1 MRQTFDSVRVELV
14 HDRRLDIGEITNPQ
28 DVGEG
33 EVNALPTLHRS
44 IARSRMV
51 TTAVPGI
58 GFMARPTDLS
68 DIADRAFYL
77 AGGYKYAMAGEGCC
91 FLHCPPDYGPRARSA
106 AVRCSRNGPSPDVF
120 T

>member
-68 DIADRAFYL
+68 EIADLRRMFSRKRRSCPARPFVCIADKSL
-77 AGGYKYAMAGEGCC
+77 DVARQPADRKHHQLRMAWTRTG
-91 FLHCPPDYGPRARSA
+91 RQ
-106 AVRCSRNGPSPDVF
+106 
-120 T
+120 